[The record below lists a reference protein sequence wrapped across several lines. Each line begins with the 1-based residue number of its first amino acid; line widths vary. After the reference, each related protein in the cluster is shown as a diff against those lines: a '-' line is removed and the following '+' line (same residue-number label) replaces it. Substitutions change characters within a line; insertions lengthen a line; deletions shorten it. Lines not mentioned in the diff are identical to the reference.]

1 MAFAN
6 FAGQFQIANEPEAKD
21 QTQGPS
27 GPVDVGRSFAP
38 IMFDDVPRSFSPYQ
52 PPRERPM

>member
-38 IMFDDVPRSFSPYQ
+38 IMLDDVPRSFSPYQ
-52 PPRERPM
+52 PPRGRPM